1 MGLKPYSST
10 SFRRSSS
17 AAFFPFHLRKKYRAA
32 KTIMAT
38 DTTGTTTATAMV
50 PPADRPEL
58 EESTVSAPV
67 PPVLCEP
74 ASPAEDPAVCEG
86 NASVEVMRIVVG
98 SFVLPLE
105 EVSETTLL
113 LTTSELD
120 VAEVEEAVSEAEVE
134 VGEGEEDSE
143 VGELL
148 LVVGVALALALVLVL
163 VLASLDDSEGVSV
176 GVSDVGA
183 AVEEAALLL
192 EGAAITWECVSVL

>member
-1 MGLKPYSST
+1 MPD
-10 SFRRSSS
+10 S
-17 AAFFPFHLRKKYRAA
+17 A
-32 KTIMAT
+32 
-38 DTTGTTTATAMV
+38 
-50 PPADRPEL
+50 
-58 EESTVSAPV
+58 
-67 PPVLCEP
+67 PPVLCDP
-74 ASPAEDPAVCEG
+74 ALPAEVPAVCEG

-105 EVSETTLL
+105 EVSEMILL

-120 VAEVEEAVSEAEVE
+120 VAEVEEGVSEAEVE

-148 LVVGVALALALVLVL
+148 LVVGVALALVL

-192 EGAAITWECVSVL
+192 EGVAITWECVSVL

>member
-1 MGLKPYSST
+1 M
-10 SFRRSSS
+10 
-17 AAFFPFHLRKKYRAA
+17 
-32 KTIMAT
+32 
-38 DTTGTTTATAMV
+38 
-50 PPADRPEL
+50 
-58 EESTVSAPV
+58 SAPA

-120 VAEVEEAVSEAEVE
+120 VAEVEEGVSEAEVE

-148 LVVGVALALALVLVL
+148 LVVGVALALALVLVLVLVL

>member
-1 MGLKPYSST
+1 M
-10 SFRRSSS
+10 
-17 AAFFPFHLRKKYRAA
+17 
-32 KTIMAT
+32 
-38 DTTGTTTATAMV
+38 
-50 PPADRPEL
+50 
-58 EESTVSAPV
+58 
-67 PPVLCEP
+67 
-74 ASPAEDPAVCEG
+74 
-86 NASVEVMRIVVG
+86 VG

>member
-1 MGLKPYSST
+1 
-10 SFRRSSS
+10 
-17 AAFFPFHLRKKYRAA
+17 
-32 KTIMAT
+32 MAT

-58 EESTVSAPV
+58 EEESTVPDPC
-67 PPVLCEP
+67 PPVLCDP

-98 SFVLPLE
+98 SFELPLE
-105 EVSETTLL
+105 EVSEMTLL

-120 VAEVEEAVSEAEVE
+120 VDVAEVEEGELEAEVE

-148 LVVGVALALALVLVL
+148 LLVGVALALSLVL

-176 GVSDVGA
+176 GVSDVGS

-192 EGAAITWECVSVL
+192 EGAAATWECVSAS